1 MPSMAGCCMQA
12 KAAVMRGS
20 VHDDSAAGLAV
31 VGLVVWSVGLYL
43 LAGGSWM
50 LGGGVMLAGGLC
62 VVIAAS
68 RGWSEF
74 WEGVGNWIYFC
85 R

>member
-1 MPSMAGCCMQA
+1 LE
-12 KAAVMRGS
+12 RRS
-20 VHDDSAAGLAV
+20 VLR
-31 VGLVVWSVGLYL
+31 
-43 LAGGSWM
+43 AGGSWM
-50 LGGGVMLAGGLC
+50 LGGGLMLAGGLC

-74 WEGVGNWIYFC
+74 WEGVGNWIFFL